1 MIIIF
6 SDCKTFTSM
15 NSKERVQKAL
25 NHQSPDRI
33 PMDFGSTGVTGI
45 HILVVEKLRQ
55 HFGLPSHPVKAIE
68 PYQMLGE
75 VDEDLKQALGIDTDS
90 IGPKNNMFGISQEGW
105 KEWKTHWGQEVL
117 VPANFNLSHDDQ
129 GSAYIYPEGDTS
141 VPPSAKMPKDS
152 YFFDAIIRQEPI
164 DEEKLKVE
172 DNLQE
177 FKEWTQEDIEYWQS
191 QLPLIKNSERA
202 VIGNFGGTALGD
214 IALVPAMFLKHPKG
228 IRDIEEWYISTIIR
242 SEYVKELFDRQS
254 DIAVRN
260 LEKAYQVIGNAI
272 DVLFICGT
280 DFGTQDSTFCS
291 TDTYREIWLPYYQKI
306 TQWIH
311 SNTNWKVFK
320 HSCGAVESLL
330 DLFIES
336 GFDILNPVQINA
348 AGMDSTLLK
357 EKYGEKLTFWGGGVD
372 TQHVLAFDSPAAVRE
387 QVLRQCEIFGK
398 NGGFVF
404 NTVHNIQANVPLE
417 NVLAMFSALAEFN
430 ESEILI

>member
-1 MIIIF
+1 
-6 SDCKTFTSM
+6 M
-15 NSKERVQKAL
+15 NSKERVKKAL

-45 HILVVEKLRQ
+45 HIIVVEKLRK
-55 HFGLPSHPVKAIE
+55 HFGLPDKPIKAIE

-75 VDEDLKQALGIDTDS
+75 VEEDLKQALGIDTDS
-90 IGPKNNMFGISQEGW
+90 IGPKNNMFGIPQEGW
-105 KEWKTHWGQEVL
+105 KEWKTHWGQVVL
-117 VPANFNLSHDDQ
+117 VPANFNMSQDDQ
-129 GSAYIYPEGDTS
+129 GSTYIYPEGETTVS
-141 VPPSAKMPKDS
+141 PSAKMPRDS

-164 DEEKLKVE
+164 DEEKLQVE
-172 DNLQE
+172 DNLEE
-177 FKEWTQEDIEYWQS
+177 FKEWTGEDIEYWQS
-191 QLPLIKNSERA
+191 QLPLIEHSERA
-202 VIGNFGGTALGD
+202 VVGNFGGTALGD

-242 SEYVKELFDRQS
+242 SDYVKELFDRQS

-260 LEKAYQVIGNAI
+260 LEKAYQVIGEAI

-306 TQWIH
+306 TGWIH
-311 SNTNWKVFK
+311 EHTSWKVFK
-320 HSCGAVESLL
+320 HSCGAVASLM

-348 AGMDSTLLK
+348 AGMDTTMLK
-357 EKYGEKLTFWGGGVD
+357 EKYGDKLTFWGGGVD
-372 TQHVLAFDSPAAVRE
+372 TQHVLAFDSPEAVRE

-417 NVLAMFSALAEFN
+417 NVLAMFSALSEFN
-430 ESEILI
+430 ENKILI